1 MQILAANEQPPFWT
15 EQIVFQRPRQI
26 GRISNWAAVA
36 LMALTSALGA
46 PAAAQTP
53 GTTFLIGGVP
63 YTSTACAPEW
73 GSCRFTGTRRVAY
86 GVGTQW
92 LFRYATG
99 SQDCKSAAFGKDPA
113 FGKKKACYTTASTVL
128 IPPTSPN
135 PAPLTTAQKQAA
147 RLLNQ
152 ATWGATAT
160 EITRVSAMTPTA
172 WVDEQL
178 AKPLTTPS
186 HFDYVAMKGPLGT
199 SEHINAF
206 MESFWSQAATGQD
219 QLRQRM
225 VFALS
230 EIFVTSAVNSGLDT
244 QAAAHAAYHDLLA
257 RNAFGNYR
265 QLLEDVSLSPVM
277 GIYLSHM
284 NNQKEDA
291 ATGRLP
297 DENYA
302 REVMQL
308 FSIGLWML
316 NQDGSRKLDA
326 TGNPIP
332 TYGIP
337 EVMGMAKVFT
347 GWTFNGVQAW
357 NAPMMNNPAI
367 TSTSVKNIVNGVTI
381 PAGTGGAASLKIA
394 LDTLANHPNVAPFMS
409 EQLIKRFVTS
419 NPSRAY
425 VGRIAAVWANNGK
438 GVRGDLGA
446 VIKAILLD
454 TEARSDANLTSTT
467 YGKLREPMLRFGHW
481 LRAFNARP
489 NNGVW
494 AIWNLEDPV
503 TSLGQNPQRSP
514 SVFNF
519 FRPDYAPPGPILA
532 AGLTAPEFQITHET
546 TLTGYSNFMS
556 YASERG
562 FSGQIMPNYAPY
574 EAIADNAETLLSRL
588 NIELMAGQM
597 SDATK
602 QTITNVMNTLPV
614 TLANARKLRVWQAI
628 FLVMTSP
635 EYVVQR

>member
-1 MQILAANEQPPFWT
+1 MLRGAAGALLTLAT
-15 EQIVFQRPRQI
+15 TVFSP
-26 GRISNWAAVA
+26 
-36 LMALTSALGA
+36 L
-46 PAAAQTP
+46 AAAQ
-53 GTTFLIGGVP
+53 GTTLVLDGLP
-63 YTSTACAPEW
+63 YTSTACAAEW
-73 GSCRFTGTRRVAY
+73 GHCAFTGTRRVAY

-92 LFRYATG
+92 VFRYATG
-99 SQDCKSAAFGKDPA
+99 GLNCNSTVFGKDPA
-113 FGKKKACYTTASTVL
+113 FGKKKACYATASTVL
-128 IPPTSPN
+128 IPPTSPY

-152 ATWGATAT
+152 ATWGATAS
-160 EITRVSAMTPTA
+160 EITRVSAMMPAA

-186 HFDYVAMKGPLGT
+186 HWNYVAMKGPLGT
-199 SEHINAF
+199 SEFINAF
-206 MESFWSQAATGQD
+206 MESFWSQAATGSD

-225 VFALS
+225 TFALS
-230 EIFVTSAVNSGLDT
+230 EIFVTSATNSAIDT
-244 QAAAHAAYHDLLA
+244 QPAAHAAYHDLLA

-265 QLLEDVSLSPVM
+265 QLLEDVSLSPAM
-277 GIYLSHM
+277 GKYLSHM
-284 NNQKEDA
+284 GNQKEDT

-357 NAPMMNNPAI
+357 DAPMMNNPAI

-394 LDTLANHPNVAPFMS
+394 LDTLANHPNVAPFLS

-446 VIKAILLD
+446 VVRAILLD
-454 TEARSDANLTSTT
+454 ADARSDAKLTEPT

-489 NNGVW
+489 TDGVW
-494 AIWNLEDPV
+494 TIWNLEDPV

-546 TLTGYSNFMS
+546 TLTGYTNFMS
-556 YASERG
+556 WASERG
-562 FSGQIMPNYAPY
+562 FAAKILPNYASY

-597 SDATK
+597 TDSTK
-602 QTITNVMNTLPV
+602 LAITNVMNTLPV
-614 TLANARKLRVWQAI
+614 TLTNARKLRVWQAV
-628 FLVMTSP
+628 FLVMTCP